1 MNGHSDNPDL
11 EDMDL
16 HLNLES
22 LDTNKSHSHNFEMS
36 DESSEWED
44 DPMLMNQEV
53 KKEKLPDELSINL
66 QGLSG
71 AEGSDN
77 DKQHGGLLP
86 YEDGI
91 DVDSDEEKEIMKEI
105 KDEIQK
111 QIRGE
116 MKSELELYQAKVAAL
131 EAGSSRAEE
140 SDRDTGQEDMD
151 PKMKEAI
158 LKMRKLDRILSKKIK
173 REREV
178 KKDRMILERRIKSE
192 LEGINQQN
200 HDVKLNTEKFLALTL
215 PPSHN
220 EGIKLSDLPDEPVFA
235 TQLNEQDYPN
245 LKSGGAKSK
254 GNSSRSETSQSAKS
268 TDRDTMSAS
277 DTTSMNGS
285 TKGSKKHKKKKDF
298 IKRNKE
304 LAADAENPIPMT
316 QEEKD
321 RVESLLTDLDQLPE
335 ITEDENVDEFRIPRF
350 ELAVHSGE
358 GFVPDDDDQKSL
370 RNIESRL
377 KEIMP
382 PEDFESVMHTPS
394 TPQSYKLFTPVSIK
408 SNMDIEHFG
417 EKALLEYKDQ
427 RELRERLFDVDEQLS
442 NLSNRDE
449 DELSEISGVLPRS
462 QLNNLLDQCARSI
475 SRTSYSDLSSRV
487 SEADSESTLCNSS
500 ESTPR
505 TPKSCREMLMENP
518 PKLSEDVLHK
528 LLTDA
533 HTALPSRLST
543 LREEDEN
550 DDEIE
555 KTFVEDVSS
564 RVERWRKIR
573 EDNEMYNDVELSN
586 EISGVLSEQAES
598 ARSERWKKIQELLMN
613 IENEDNENDNSQTD
627 RPYTERPSNEP
638 SQQTDSIQEYSSRTV
653 EETNGSE
660 TDIYQEWVPSE
671 NYPKENVEPVY
682 SMNEPF
688 FQRKNQVLKSDS
700 FSLERSDLVNSDSKT
715 PFLPEINRSGSL
727 VYQDYSR
734 VSSAQSGRSS
744 ASSVRTNIYNS
755 KHQDSIE
762 IMSIDGECI
771 TPRPPDSER
780 PSSSKSRTVTPL
792 NR

>member
-22 LDTNKSHSHNFEMS
+22 LDTAKSHSHFEMS

-44 DPMLMNQEV
+44 DPMIMNLEV
-53 KKEKLPDELSINL
+53 KKEKLPDELSLNL
-66 QGLSG
+66 EGIDG
-71 AEGSDN
+71 AEGSE
-77 DKQHGGLLP
+77 KQHGGLLP

-140 SDRDTGQEDMD
+140 SDRDTGQDDID

-178 KKDRMILERRIKSE
+178 KKDRMVLERRIKTE
-192 LEGINQQN
+192 LEAINQQN
-200 HDVKLNTEKFLALTL
+200 TDVKLNTEKFLALTL

-254 GNSSRSETSQSAKS
+254 VHSSRSEASQSAKS

-277 DTTSMNGS
+277 DTTSINGS

-321 RVESLLTDLDQLPE
+321 RIDSLLADLDQLPE
-335 ITEDENVDEFRIPRF
+335 ITEDEDVDEFRIPRF

-449 DELSEISGVLPRS
+449 HELSEISGVLPRS
-462 QLNNLLDQCARSI
+462 QLNDLLDQCARSL
-475 SRTSYSDLSSRV
+475 SRTSYSDISSRV

-505 TPKSCREMLMENP
+505 TPKSSREMLMENP
-518 PKLSEDVLHK
+518 PKLSGDVLHK

-555 KTFVEDVSS
+555 KTFVEDVSA

-573 EDNEMYNDVELSN
+573 EDNEIYNDVELSN
-586 EISGVLSEQAES
+586 EISCVLSEEAES
-598 ARSERWKKIQELLMN
+598 ARTERWKKIQKLLMN

-638 SQQTDSIQEYSSRTV
+638 SQQTDTIQEYSSRTV

-660 TDIYQEWVPSE
+660 TDIYQQWVPSE
-671 NYPKENVEPVY
+671 NYSKENLKPIN
-682 SMNEPF
+682 SMNEPY
-688 FQRKNQVLKSDS
+688 FQRKAQVLKHDNS
-700 FSLERSDLVNSDSKT
+700 SLERSDSVTSDSKT
-715 PFLPEINRSGSL
+715 SFLPEINRSGSL

-734 VSSAQSGRSS
+734 ASSAQSGRSS